1 MLRAL
6 ASLSLLALVAVV
18 VAAEPP
24 LKATPL
30 GEAGPAARWAEQL
43 GDRDYQT
50 RERAG
55 KELDALGEAAL
66 PALDKVIAAGSP
78 EAVRRA
84 TALAGRIQARADTAR
99 AIAAKLVDVNLDDQP
114 FGSVLLEFQKQTGY
128 HFRVNGDQAVLGKKG
143 NFVAKKEPLWV
154 ALDRFAAECGLEF
167 DSAAGL
173 NVPVNVPRDMLAEQQ
188 LRMRQVERD
197 RIQQQL
203 SQMKAELLGLKNQEA
218 ATAKLYANLKDAE
231 RKEKVPLL
239 QKELATLK
247 MRIGAMPAQIA
258 ELEKQFAAVTA
269 MPPPAGTIVLRPAS
283 SPKPPT
289 VCVVGAIRLQ
299 PTAFP
304 GQLPQVS
311 SEVIPLV
318 LTATP
323 EPSLRWVRTTET
335 IITKATT
342 PDGRVLAYDPTA
354 ASPTTDGY
362 SDQMQFQRLGRG
374 RGMRFKGEYYGE
386 PVRVDVLGGFSPTP
400 MQSLVRLHAP
410 AGAAVTKLATV
421 EGVMRAKLW
430 GQPETVAA
438 IKALSGDAARVY
450 GPNNVFLEAKL
461 SPDPND
467 KTARYLD
474 VELVYDATE
483 VSPQAGSPSSDPL
496 YLEPMPGGGVR
507 AVRPMP
513 RPAIRGNPQGLSLT
527 DDAGVEFGM
536 SLRMAENTPL
546 SYDPHTGGNRVLKM
560 KQQYIVRP
568 SKADQGP
575 ATRLTFT
582 AIRMREVDLP
592 FKLTDVPV
600 SAGTL
605 DPKLAVPTP
614 QPGFNFDR

>member
-6 ASLSLLALVAVV
+6 ASLSLLALVAAV

-30 GEAGPAARWAEQL
+30 GEAGPAAKWAEQL

-66 PALDKVIAAGSP
+66 PALDKVIAAGTP

-84 TALAGRIQARADTAR
+84 IALAGRIQARADTAR
-99 AIAAKLVDVNLDDQP
+99 AVAAKLVDVSLDDQP

-128 HFRVNGDQAVLGKKG
+128 HFRMNGDQAVLGKKG
-143 NFVAKKEPLWV
+143 NFVAKKEPFWV
-154 ALDRFAAECGLEF
+154 ALDRFAADCGLEF
-167 DSAAGL
+167 DSAAGY
-173 NVPVNVPRDMLAEQQ
+173 NVPVNVPRDQLAEQE
-188 LRMRQVERD
+188 RMRRQVDRD
-197 RIQQQL
+197 RIQVQL
-203 SQMKAELLGLKNQEA
+203 SQIKVQLSVLKNQEA
-218 ATAKLYANLKDAE
+218 ATAKLLAKLEDAD
-231 RKEKVPLL
+231 RKEKGAAMEK
-239 QKELATLK
+239 QLATLK
-247 MRIGAMPAQIA
+247 KQIEA
-258 ELEKQFAAVTA
+258 TAVEIASLEVQYKFATA

-299 PTAFP
+299 PTAFA

-335 IITKATT
+335 LITKATT

-362 SDQMQFQRLGRG
+362 YPEQQLRQLGR
-374 RGMRFKGEYYGE
+374 RRFKGEYYGE
-386 PVRVDVLGGFSPTP
+386 PVRTDVLGGFAPTP
-400 MQSLVRLHAP
+400 MQSLVRLHMP

-438 IKALSGDAARVY
+438 IKSLSGEAARVY

-483 VSPQAGSPSSDPL
+483 VSPQAGSPSGDPL

-507 AVRPMP
+507 ALRP
-513 RPAIRGNPQGLSLT
+513 RLQPAIRGNPQGLSLT
-527 DDAGVEFGM
+527 DDSGVEFGM
-536 SLRMAENTPL
+536 SLRMAETTSL
-546 SYDPHTGGNRVLKM
+546 SYDPFTGGNRVLKM

-600 SAGTL
+600 AAGTL